1 MTENMLLEKAIKRWL
16 NNAKATAT
24 KFNWALSESQ
34 LKGLCCNVAC
44 IENTL
49 EARALYNELK
59 DDDVKRNNIFI
70 AAANRLCSS
79 LTEEE
84 IKEKTSAIWSYGTGR
99 MYLG

>member
-1 MTENMLLEKAIKRWL
+1 MTENMLLEKAVDRWFS
-16 NNAKATAT
+16 NAKATAT
-24 KFNWALSESQ
+24 KFNWTLSESQ

-49 EARALYNELK
+49 EARALYNELSNE
-59 DDDVKRNNIFI
+59 DVEINNIFI
-70 AAANRLCSS
+70 AATNRLCSS

-84 IKEKTSAIWSYGTGR
+84 LEEKTSAIWSHGTGR